1 MLADA
6 EDDWMFKAV
15 FGEPRSG
22 VVKSATT
29 WLLVAGVLAAKITA
43 APSRMDTTAAV
54 AALFVST
61 MSVT

>member
-1 MLADA
+1 
-6 EDDWMFKAV
+6 MFKAV